1 MEWNCAHCSSQCL
14 REMEDSICVFVKDF
28 SHVPFPREE
37 ARAYWRKYKKLPT
50 LRFCLP
56 EGRYL
61 MVRQV
66 GPLFE
71 RLGHLCYGMAEV
83 NHFVDFPRTSW
94 AGYYDYWNER
104 NAIPP
109 QYHSLGRDGSFTAGG
124 YALVRGEPQRIDG
137 KWQEKYTLID
147 RTGENTSGNFFQ
159 YMDRCAFFDDLLGY
173 SVRIGKRYG
182 FADYTGQLLV
192 PCQYEKE
199 IHLFPVAGRYQFVQG
214 EEGRGVVPLP
224 GAGPG
229 EDALYQA
236 IQRHWEQETLEQ
248 RPDPLGESAEHFLRE
263 TGLFEEPIRKEQ
275 GRDPARPNSRHFR
288 VGLQPGHWAILR
300 CTWAESAADYMCAH
314 LAL

>member
-94 AGYYDYWNER
+94 AGYYDYWNQR
-104 NAIPP
+104 KAIPP
-109 QYHSLGRDGSFTAGG
+109 HYHFIGRDGNFTAEG

-192 PCQYEKE
+192 PCEYERE
-199 IHLFPVAGRYQFVQG
+199 IHLLPVAGQYQFAQG
-214 EEGRGVVPLP
+214 NWQNSVVPLP
-224 GAGPG
+224 EVGPG
-229 EDALYQA
+229 HVAVGEA
-236 IQRHWEQETLEQ
+236 IQKHWTQETLEQ
-248 RPDPLGESAEHFLRE
+248 RPDPLGESAELLLRE
-263 TGLFEEPIRKEQ
+263 TGLFEEPIRKEVGQ
-275 GRDPARPNSRHFR
+275 DPARPHSRYLR
-288 VGLQPGHWAILR
+288 LNLQEGLWVILR
-300 CTWAESAADYMCAH
+300 CTWVESG
-314 LAL
+314 